1 MLSLFWVFQY
11 STLPSL
17 LIISPDQK
25 VLLKP
30 ILEDQLP
37 VYRQIASLT
46 DDSFEEILAIIHI
59 CNTYYA
65 ICRFIERPTDFDYSK
80 YDALSDPTIP
90 FRSLTLE
97 QYINNCRIL
106 NPTSPNTGLPEDV
119 AINITLTICN
129 AIKKLNS
136 IGIAHLDIAPQNI
149 LLSGTITSLHAT
161 LIDFNC
167 ASFITEKLVE
177 LPTIK
182 GTDRFVA
189 PDLVSNTNSTDR
201 ADIYSIGCLLHYML
215 TGFSAKDYNLKT
227 SRATINADLYP
238 IIRKCIEDYD
248 SRYRNITYLQRD
260 LLNAQ
265 GIPATAIQK
274 IFAHIPGF
282 RSNKLWKKL
291 FASYFYF
298 AVAVS
303 LLAISFY
310 SLWTYEL
317 VIEFIWIFIEFL
329 ILTNA
334 LYLFPSAFC
343 QEYLYLYSHTQIA
356 DAP

>member
-1 MLSLFWVFQY
+1 M
-11 STLPSL
+11 PSL
-17 LIISPDQK
+17 LFTPGITSDINLTRTDLYAKPKTIST
-25 VLLKP
+25 V
-30 ILEDQLP
+30 
-37 VYRQIASLT
+37 S
-46 DDSFEEILAIIHI
+46 
-59 CNTYYA
+59 
-65 ICRFIERPTDFDYSK
+65 
-80 YDALSDPTIP
+80 IP
-90 FRSLTLE
+90 
-97 QYINNCRIL
+97 CRIL
-106 NPTSPNTGLPEDV
+106 NPTGSHIGLPEDT
-119 AINITLTICN
+119 AINITLSICK
-129 AIKKLNS
+129 AVKKLNS

-149 LLSGTITSLHAT
+149 LLSGTLTTLHTT

-227 SRATINADLYP
+227 SRTIIKADLYP

-291 FASYFYF
+291 IASYFYI
-298 AVAVS
+298 AIIVS
-303 LLAISFY
+303 LFTISQN
-310 SLWTYEL
+310 SLWSSEL
-317 VIEFIWIFIEFL
+317 FIEFIWMICVYIVFTDAFRMENHSEKLLHLFL
-329 ILTNA
+329 RHPFSRYLIRSGIAIILTV
-334 LYLFPSAFC
+334 LL
-343 QEYLYLYSHTQIA
+343 LLLL
-356 DAP
+356 